1 MSVSTQ
7 TTIPPVPVLVPHSG
21 DFFPFVAPATLAQP
35 PETPAIRLLIA
46 ADQPLVRKGLS
57 ALFAERSGFTIVAE
71 AGDGA
76 QAIAL
81 YQRHRP
87 DLVLMALRL
96 PRVSGLCA
104 LGVIRASYPAARVLL
119 FTDRDSTEDIYK
131 GLKAGAMGYLLQDAS
146 ASVLFAAVE
155 SVHAGCKVIPPEI
168 GAQLAQRVTAAEM
181 SEREQEVLGE
191 MVQGKSNKEIAP
203 VLAIS
208 EATVKFHISS
218 ILRKLEVEDRTQ
230 AVIAAL
236 RRGLVTLS

>member
-1 MSVSTQ
+1 MF
-7 TTIPPVPVLVPHSG
+7 PPHSG
-21 DFFPFVAPATLAQP
+21 DIFPLVASTTSAEPLNTQ
-35 PETPAIRLLIA
+35 AIRLLIA
-46 ADQPLVRKGLS
+46 DDRLLVRKGLS

-71 AGDGA
+71 ASDGG

-87 DLVLMALRL
+87 DLVLMGLRL

-104 LGVIRASYPAARVLL
+104 LSVIRASYPAARVLL
-119 FTDRDSTEDIYK
+119 FTDRDTTEDIYK
-131 GLKAGAMGYLLQDAS
+131 GLKAGAMGYLLKDAS

-168 GAQLAQRVTAAEM
+168 GAQLAQRVTATEL

-191 MVQGKSNKEIAP
+191 MVQGKSNKQIAP

-208 EATVKFHISS
+208 QATVKFHISS
-218 ILRKLEVEDRTQ
+218 ILKKLEAEDRTQ